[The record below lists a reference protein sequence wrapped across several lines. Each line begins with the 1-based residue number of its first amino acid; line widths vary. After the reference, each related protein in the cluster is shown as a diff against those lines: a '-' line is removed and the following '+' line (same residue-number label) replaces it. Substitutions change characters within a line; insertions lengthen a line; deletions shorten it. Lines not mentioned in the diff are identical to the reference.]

1 MSDDDSDYEPFG
13 SGEDYHADDDGF
25 VTDPSMSGAEEED
38 DNYLGDDV
46 DVDGLLQRMGAATGD
61 GDSAPQ
67 AYQILR
73 ARHDRSKSKQV
84 YNATNSSTSA
94 MHLPPFLRNCHTTGS
109 KPHRV

>member
-13 SGEDYHADDDGF
+13 PGEEEYPDPDDDGY
-25 VTDPSMSGAEEED
+25 VTEPYLSGAEEED

-73 ARHDRSKSKQV
+73 ARHDKSRGKKVRSNYHS
-84 YNATNSSTSA
+84 
-94 MHLPPFLRNCHTTGS
+94 R
-109 KPHRV
+109 